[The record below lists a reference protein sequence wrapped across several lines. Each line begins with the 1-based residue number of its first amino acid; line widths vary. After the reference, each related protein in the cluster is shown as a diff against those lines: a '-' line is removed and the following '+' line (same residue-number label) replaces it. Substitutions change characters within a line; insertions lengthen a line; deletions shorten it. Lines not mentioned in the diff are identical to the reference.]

1 MTVITWWMPVG
12 VSEPLNKG
20 RRSAVLKAIIREAV
34 QHGCCTMSTLDLADV
49 AMCNSSTVR
58 SVIEF
63 AIEAGLIIVKDGTI
77 MLDPAWLKYLR
88 GYAAAN
94 REDWSLSARATQGPG
109 SAPEWRRL
117 CAAVA
122 LAFPL
127 RTPAPGPSRPVET
140 SPRSCAASYSSVCG
154 QSL

>member
-1 MTVITWWMPVG
+1 MTASSVITWWMPVG

-20 RRSAVLKAIIREAV
+20 RRPAVLKAIIREAV

-58 SVIEF
+58 SVIKF

-94 REDWSLSARATQGPG
+94 QEDWSL
-109 SAPEWRRL
+109 
-117 CAAVA
+117 
-122 LAFPL
+122 LA
-127 RTPAPGPSRPVET
+127 
-140 SPRSCAASYSSVCG
+140 
-154 QSL
+154 

>member
-20 RRSAVLKAIIREAV
+20 RRPAVLKAIIREAV

-58 SVIEF
+58 SVIKF

-77 MLDPAWLKYLR
+77 MLDPAWLKIP
-88 GYAAAN
+88 A
-94 REDWSLSARATQGPG
+94 
-109 SAPEWRRL
+109 RL
-117 CAAVA
+117 CRRQPGGLEPFRVDHSD
-122 LAFPL
+122 LAPPMEN
-127 RTPAPGPSRPVET
+127 R
-140 SPRSCAASYSSVCG
+140 
-154 QSL
+154 

>member
-1 MTVITWWMPVG
+1 MTASSVITWWMPVG

-20 RRSAVLKAIIREAV
+20 RRPAVLKAIIREAV
-34 QHGCCTMSTLDLADV
+34 QHGCCTMSTLDLADL

-58 SVIEF
+58 SVIKF

-94 REDWSLSARATQGPG
+94 QEDWSLFA
-109 SAPEWRRL
+109 
-117 CAAVA
+117 
-122 LAFPL
+122 
-127 RTPAPGPSRPVET
+127 
-140 SPRSCAASYSSVCG
+140 
-154 QSL
+154 